1 MSGQRDARASPMVP
15 RSLTLDAPK
24 RRPDTRDRGCV
35 GRSGTSSEL
44 AMTPASTSQP
54 FGFDAAVD
62 STNTTALSM
71 SSPVARVSCSCPTRP
86 CRRRRRSNV
95 FRLAV
100 FRKGDEAS
108 DGLLPVHVGL
118 SAVRVAHL
126 DPDLIAMFSIRSPR
140 CRPFE
145 VAFLS
150 ISLFLP
156 HHILEI
162 LGSSRITVRH
172 KMESGKWK
180 SRFSHTLETR
190 PREGLSE
197 RVVVSWEVLSK
208 GVTREVCRLWLL
220 PSRRSHSG
228 LNLPR

>member
-1 MSGQRDARASPMVP
+1 MSGQRDARASPLVP
-15 RSLTLDAPK
+15 RSLTFEAPK

-71 SSPVARVSCSCPTRP
+71 SSPVARVSCSCRR
-86 CRRRRRSNV
+86 RRRRRSNV

-100 FRKGDEAS
+100 FRKGGEAS

-126 DPDLIAMFSIRSPR
+126 DPTLIAMFSIRSSRSPTVR
-140 CRPFE
+140 GHFYLDLPFPLT
-145 VAFLS
+145 VSSAS
-150 ISLFLP
+150 IKIPESLYATKNDSLFQLFQ
-156 HHILEI
+156 EK
-162 LGSSRITVRH
+162 VRL
-172 KMESGKWK
+172 
-180 SRFSHTLETR
+180 RFSRTL
-190 PREGLSE
+190 
-197 RVVVSWEVLSK
+197 
-208 GVTREVCRLWLL
+208 
-220 PSRRSHSG
+220 
-228 LNLPR
+228 

>member
-1 MSGQRDARASPMVP
+1 MSGQRDARASPLVP

-126 DPDLIAMFSIRSPR
+126 DPALIAMFSIRSSR

-145 VAFLS
+145 VAFHSDLPF
-150 ISLFLP
+150 SL
-156 HHILEI
+156 IN
-162 LGSSRITVRH
+162 RIP
-172 KMESGKWK
+172 ES
-180 SRFSHTLETR
+180 LYATR
-190 PREGLSE
+190 
-197 RVVVSWEVLSK
+197 
-208 GVTREVCRLWLL
+208 
-220 PSRRSHSG
+220 
-228 LNLPR
+228 

>member
-1 MSGQRDARASPMVP
+1 MSGQRDARASPLVP
-15 RSLTLDAPK
+15 RSLTFEAPK

-71 SSPVARVSCSCPTRP
+71 SSPVARVSCSCRR
-86 CRRRRRSNV
+86 RRRRRSNV
-95 FRLAV
+95 FRLAA
-100 FRKGDEAS
+100 FRKGGEAS

-126 DPDLIAMFSIRSPR
+126 DPTLIAMFSIRSSRSPT
-140 CRPFE
+140 

-150 ISLFLP
+150 TFFP
-156 HHILEI
+156 H
-162 LGSSRITVRH
+162 RIFGINERSENHCAPQEKVE
-172 KMESGKWK
+172 KSGKV
-180 SRFSHTLETR
+180 RFTFYVSQA
-190 PREGLSE
+190 LS
-197 RVVVSWEVLSK
+197 
-208 GVTREVCRLWLL
+208 
-220 PSRRSHSG
+220 
-228 LNLPR
+228 